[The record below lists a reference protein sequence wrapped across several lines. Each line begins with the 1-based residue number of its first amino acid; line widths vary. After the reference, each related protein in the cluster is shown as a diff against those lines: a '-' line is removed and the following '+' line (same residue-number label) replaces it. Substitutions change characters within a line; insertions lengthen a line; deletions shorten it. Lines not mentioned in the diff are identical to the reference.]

1 MATKLEEEFFE
12 CFDIPKT
19 ELDYPDNFDPFYP
32 EITDNMYL
40 RLICAL
46 NETTGQILTSKYIRP
61 LRGEI
66 LRNCIDEIRNPSKDK
81 YGEFYFNKLLYDRVR
96 KIFRLKK
103 K

>member
-1 MATKLEEEFFE
+1 MVTKLEEEFFE

-46 NETTGQILTSKYIRP
+46 NETTGQILTSKYIKP
-61 LRGEI
+61 LRGEV
-66 LRNCIDEIRNPSKDK
+66 LRKCINEIKNPVIDENKD
-81 YGEFYFNKLLYDRVR
+81 YYYNKLLYDRVR

-103 K
+103 R